1 MQGIVSILKQ
11 FNEALPIKIN
21 FNYIMLGLSSPEG
34 ETKKSYNGMNEMF
47 LIKMFQLYHLEPFRN
62 DLRAEQIYLQHRR
75 RYSLVLNMVLF
86 FTLQKR
92 FEKKY

>member
-11 FNEALPIKIN
+11 FNEALPIKIH

-47 LIKMFQLYHLEPFRN
+47 LIKMFQLYLLEPSEMTFGRS
-62 DLRAEQIYLQHRR
+62 R
-75 RYSLVLNMVLF
+75 
-86 FTLQKR
+86 FTYNIEGDIHS
-92 FEKKY
+92 F

>member
-11 FNEALPIKIN
+11 FYEALPIKIH
-21 FNYIMLGLSSPEG
+21 FNYIMLGLSLPEG

-62 DLRAEQIYLQHRR
+62 DPRAGQIHLQFTRF
-75 RYSLVLNMVLF
+75 NMVTF
-86 FTLQKR
+86 FPLLKR
-92 FEKKY
+92 Q